1 VLKSFTAS
9 KSISGF
15 QENPGRLRLSGVF
28 VFDRFSGKNSAGWLL
43 INLSALVRA
52 VAEGWRIGFAAAASP
67 DGAVFLNRNHFG
79 GFARPFVGAVAVG
92 RILALSAAAESEGLT

>member
-1 VLKSFTAS
+1 
-9 KSISGF
+9 
-15 QENPGRLRLSGVF
+15 
-28 VFDRFSGKNSAGWLL
+28 
-43 INLSALVRA
+43 VRA

-92 RILALSAAAESEGLT
+92 GVLALSAGAESEGLTGFCIDFEG